1 MDPLEASRLVTDE
14 YSAKILVATFKK
26 AKSAIDLSREY
37 GIPIAACYRRIHAL
51 ERAGL
56 IRCTERALT
65 QKGKRISLYMSQL
78 KNAYIFFENGR
89 LRVRF
94 QLATGIT
101 RDFGGDWK
109 AVDVVEPILP
119 TPTLEPLLHNPQA
132 GPRTPR
138 PASFIVTT
146 GSGSVRWTSGPSS
159 NPLTKASHGPCVR
172 RGTFGFTIETV
183 DNFLL
188 YDPPKSAISP
198 WIGSA

>member
-26 AKSAIDLSREY
+26 PKSAFDLSREY
-37 GIPIAACYRRIHAL
+37 GIPIAACYRRIHSL

-101 RDFGGDWK
+101 KDFGGDWR
-109 AVDVVEPILP
+109 AVDVVEPSLP
-119 TPTLEPLLHNPQA
+119 VQYPTQ
-132 GPRTPR
+132 
-138 PASFIVTT
+138 
-146 GSGSVRWTSGPSS
+146 
-159 NPLTKASHGPCVR
+159 
-172 RGTFGFTIETV
+172 
-183 DNFLL
+183 
-188 YDPPKSAISP
+188 
-198 WIGSA
+198 